1 MIKKSSASSAARA
14 FSPRD
19 LVYPPLGA
27 ALLAISAWI
36 SIPAAIPFTMQT
48 FGVFCL
54 LAWMGGKRGLAAIGL
69 YLALGAIGL
78 PVFSSFG
85 GGVSALFGPTGGY
98 LLGFVFVGLCYLF
111 AVKLFDSKIWV
122 KALSLGVGMA
132 ICYAFGTLWFMRVYA
147 ETSGPI
153 GLAAVLGKC
162 VAPFVIPDLIKI
174 ALALG
179 LTSRLKPVIK

>member
-1 MIKKSSASSAARA
+1 MIKKSSVSAAARA
-14 FSPRD
+14 FSPCD

-132 ICYAFGTLWFMRVYA
+132 ICYAFGTAWYMILL
-147 ETSGPI
+147 SGKEESVT
-153 GLAAVLGKC
+153 LAVALTRCVL
-162 VAPFVIPDLIKI
+162 PFLLPDFVKL
-174 ALALG
+174 ALALAV
-179 LTSRLKPVIK
+179 SRRLPALK

>member
-1 MIKKSSASSAARA
+1 MIKKSPASTAARS

-19 LVYPPLGA
+19 LVYPPMGA

-48 FGVFCL
+48 FGVFCI
-54 LAWMGGKRGLAAIGL
+54 LAWMGGKRGLLAIGL

-98 LLGFVFVGLCYLF
+98 LLGFVFVGLCYLI
-111 AVKLFDSKIWV
+111 AVKLFGSKIWV
-122 KALSLGVGMA
+122 KALSLGIGMA
-132 ICYAFGTLWFMRVYA
+132 VCYVFGTAWYMILLSSKEESITLTVA
-147 ETSGPI
+147 
-153 GLAAVLGKC
+153 LARCVL
-162 VAPFVIPDLIKI
+162 PFLVPDLVKL
-174 ALALG
+174 ALALAV
-179 LTSRLKPVIK
+179 SRRLPTLG